1 MQLDTITYTFKGN
14 KQLHTVGIDV
24 GNKHADGTWPAT
36 VNGNPTR
43 LQSDGKDY
51 PTPEFVREQL
61 LPDAE

>member
-1 MQLDTITYTFKGN
+1 MTLDGITYVFKGN
-14 KQLHTVGIDV
+14 KQKHAVAIDV
-24 GNKHADGTWPAT
+24 GNKQADGTWAAT